1 MRILVTGGN
10 GLLARALHDAAPAG
24 IEMSLLSHCEFDLTQ
39 VELMDRQ
46 LAAFRPQI
54 VINTAAYN
62 AVDRCEV
69 ERELSWAVN
78 ATGPL
83 RLAERCAK
91 HRCRLIHYSTDY
103 VFDGAKKSPYVE
115 TDPPN
120 PLNYYAAGKL
130 AGEQS
135 VLKAEADNLVLRT
148 SWLFGDNGEM
158 SRSYVHTVL
167 RQLRTGSLLKA
178 ATDQIAAPTYAP
190 DLARWTLEL
199 LEKGSTGLVHA
210 VNDDPLSRH
219 EWTVA
224 IVAEAEQEGLIRS
237 RVAVDAVRTDFFGA
251 GIRRPGYTVL
261 SNAKAAAILRQP
273 LDSWRPGLRQLLRQ
287 ITAEETVNRRASGEP
302 GRAL

>member
-1 MRILVTGGN
+1 
-10 GLLARALHDAAPAG
+10 LLARALHDAAPAG
-24 IEMSLLSHCEFDLTQ
+24 AEVLLLSHGEFDLTQ
-39 VELMDRQ
+39 VELMERR
-46 LAAFRPQI
+46 LASFRPHI

-69 ERELSWAVN
+69 DREISWAVN

-120 PLNYYAAGKL
+120 PLNHYAAGKL

-135 VLKAEADNLVLRT
+135 VLRARADNLVLRT
-148 SWLFGDNGEM
+148 SWLFGDNGRN

-167 RQLRTGSLLKA
+167 RQLRAGTTLKA
-178 ATDQIAAPTYAP
+178 VTEQVSMPTYAP
-190 DLARWTLEL
+190 DLARWTLAL

-210 VNDDPLSRH
+210 VNDDCVSRF
-219 EWTVA
+219 EWTLA
-224 IVAEAEQEGLIRS
+224 IVAEAGQAGLILS
-237 RVAVDAVRTDFFGA
+237 QVPVEAVRADYFGA
-251 GIRRPGYTVL
+251 GIRRPNFTVL
-261 SNAKAAAILRQP
+261 SNAKAAAILGQT
-273 LDSWRPGLRQLLRQ
+273 LGSWRPGLRQLLLQLAAATRQ
-287 ITAEETVNRRASGEP
+287 TARP
-302 GRAL
+302 QDC